1 MAQTNLR
8 NETMVAVKSGESTP
22 GDDFARRL
30 LSWYDEHHRELP
42 WRILP
47 REAAAGAT
55 IDPYRVWLSE
65 IMLQQTTVE
74 AVKPYFRS
82 FVDRWP
88 DVRALAASTEE
99 DVMRAWAGLGY
110 YSRARNLKK
119 CADLVAS
126 AHGGRFPDSED
137 GLRALPGVGDYTAAA
152 IAAIVFGRPTAVVD
166 GNVERVMTRILALDT
181 PLPEAKK
188 TVRGALRPL
197 VPADRPGDFA
207 QAMMDLGA
215 TICTPRQPMCMLCPL
230 RPDCAALQ
238 SGDPE
243 RFPLRAAKAGRP
255 LRRGAAFVAT
265 RPDGAI
271 LLRRRPDKGLLG
283 GMSEVPTSG
292 WSARTDGDNT
302 PRAAPLEAEWIA
314 AGNVLHVF
322 THFELELSVF
332 HAAVPDFAPPPGHRW
347 ARQEDIHDE
356 ALPTVMKKAIEA
368 AIPGATRMRRQQG

>member
-1 MAQTNLR
+1 
-8 NETMVAVKSGESTP
+8 MVAAKPGESTP
-22 GDDFARRL
+22 GTDFARRL
-30 LSWYDEHHRELP
+30 LAWYDAHHRRLP
-42 WRILP
+42 WRLAP

-55 IDPYRVWLSE
+55 VDPYRVWLSE

-74 AVKPYFRS
+74 TVVPYFRA
-82 FVDRWP
+82 FLDRWP
-88 DVRALAASTEE
+88 DVNALAGAAEE
-99 DVMRAWAGLGY
+99 DVMKAWAGLGY

-126 AHGGRFPDSED
+126 AHGGRFPESEE
-137 GLRALPGVGDYTAAA
+137 GLRSLPGVGDYTAAA
-152 IAAIVFGRPTAVVD
+152 IAAIAFGRPAAVVD
-166 GNVERVMTRILALDT
+166 GNVERVMTRVLALHM

-188 TVRGALRPL
+188 AIRRALRPL
-197 VPADRPGDFA
+197 VPTDRPGDFA

-215 TICTPRQPMCMLCPL
+215 TICTPRRPNCMLCPL
-230 RPDCAALQ
+230 RRDCSALEA
-238 SGDPE
+238 GDPE
-243 RFPLRAAKAGRP
+243 RFPLRPAKAGRP
-255 LRRGAAFVAT
+255 RRRGAAFVAV

-292 WSARTDGDNT
+292 WSARSDGDNT
-302 PRAAPLEAEWIA
+302 PRAAPFEAEWIA

-332 HAAVPDFAPPPGHRW
+332 RAAVPDLSPPPGHRW
-347 ARQEDIHDE
+347 ARLQNIHDE

-368 AIPGATRMRRQQG
+368 AIPGATRKKRPQGEA